1 MTGRP
6 ALPRKYRLHI
16 YDGEYE
22 VLHDRLHLITLDL
35 DGHGVELVLAQQ
47 LQALTRAALAANE
60 PMDAPRLVVVDVATG
75 ARVRDWTG
83 A

>member
-1 MTGRP
+1 VTARP
-6 ALPRKYRLHI
+6 AAPRQYRLHV

-22 VLHDRLHLITLDL
+22 VLHDRQHVITLDM
-35 DGHGVELVLAQQ
+35 DGHGVDLVLAQQ

-60 PMDAPRLVVVDVATG
+60 TMDAPRLVVVDVATG
-75 ARVRDWTG
+75 ERVRDWTG